1 MIPVKY
7 RAQVDRLT
15 DKTVVADWSA
25 HAALLVASGELDLAV
40 QVGGKVWD
48 YAPLSLIVEEAGGS
62 FSGDRGQS
70 HPVTGTAIFASSN
83 DTRMA
88 ARAALNDW

>member
-1 MIPVKY
+1 
-7 RAQVDRLT
+7 
-15 DKTVVADWSA
+15 
-25 HAALLVASGELDLAV
+25 V

-62 FSGDRGQS
+62 FSGDRGQP
-70 HPVTGTAIFASSN
+70 HPVTGTAIFASSK

-88 ARAALNDW
+88 ARAVLND